1 MTVVLDTN
9 VLVSALINPTGVPA
23 TILSLLLNGK
33 LTVLHDNRI
42 LEEYREV
49 LSRPKFHFKESQ
61 ILHLLDYIRHEGE
74 FIAAEPLRILSV
86 SENDKMFYEVAKTG
100 KAQYLVTG
108 NKRHFPNERM
118 VRTPKEFIDTYLSRA
133 ISR

>member
-9 VLVSALINPTGVPA
+9 VLVSALINPAGVPA

-33 LTVLHDNRI
+33 LTVLYDNRI

-49 LSRPKFHFKESQ
+49 LSRHKFHFKSGL

-74 FIAAEPLRILSV
+74 FIAVEPMRVASV
-86 SENDKMFYEVAKTG
+86 SEDARIFYEIAKTG
-100 KAQYLVTG
+100 NAQFLVTG
-108 NKRHFPNERM
+108 NKKHFPNKAF
-118 VRTPKEFIDTYLSRA
+118 VKTPKEFVDAYLSRK
-133 ISR
+133 